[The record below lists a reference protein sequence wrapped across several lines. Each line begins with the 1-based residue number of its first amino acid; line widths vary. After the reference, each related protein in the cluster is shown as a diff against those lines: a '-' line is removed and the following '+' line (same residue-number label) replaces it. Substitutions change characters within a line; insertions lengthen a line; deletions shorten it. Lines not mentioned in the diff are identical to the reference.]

1 MIGHSYGGSTAANI
15 ALERPGRIHTL
26 ITIDPVSRTT
36 RPNMQHV
43 RKGVQRW
50 IHVNA
55 VGGSWHTPSNI
66 TAGVGGSWDEL
77 PKGLAD
83 IFIEAPY
90 NHADF
95 DALIRFSSI
104 RQPSP
109 QNLLNQ

>member
-1 MIGHSYGGSTAANI
+1 MRRPGKNI
-15 ALERPGRIHTL
+15 AGCKDGRK
-26 ITIDPVSRTT
+26 V
-36 RPNMQHV
+36 
-43 RKGVQRW
+43 
-50 IHVNA
+50 A
-55 VGGSWHTPSNI
+55 WHTPSNI